1 MVIAISLE
9 GLSPA
14 AAIAADRGWP
24 TPATSGEGVANVED
38 EEEVAILDPI
48 HSTPLPV
55 GVI

>member
-9 GLSPA
+9 GPSPA
-14 AAIAADRGWP
+14 AAIASNRGWP